1 MNENN
6 LNWFDKLKF
15 DVVKLSFFL
24 NSINHEL
31 VFILHKNKWA
41 LEDINLCESIYHL
54 RDMLTTSDRD
64 LSEFVERINILEKAN
79 TIFNNSDLLD
89 EFSYIQENTNLEASY
104 LNNIKNYIEIVT
116 NPSVNGSDITER
128 LEQYQDTDISCYN
141 QMKINNEQLKQ
152 LKKERRD

>member
-15 DVVKLSFFL
+15 DVVKLSFLL

-31 VFILHKNKWA
+31 VFDLHKNKWA

-79 TIFNNSDLLD
+79 AIFNSSDLLD

-128 LEQYQDTDISCYN
+128 LEKYQDTDISCYN

>member
-31 VFILHKNKWA
+31 VFVLHKNKWA

-79 TIFNNSDLLD
+79 AIFNSSDFYMFLQQYFINYFLLLIP
-89 EFSYIQENTNLEASY
+89 FCY
-104 LNNIKNYIEIVT
+104 LT
-116 NPSVNGSDITER
+116 F
-128 LEQYQDTDISCYN
+128 N
-141 QMKINNEQLKQ
+141 QL
-152 LKKERRD
+152 

>member
-1 MNENN
+1 
-6 LNWFDKLKF
+6 
-15 DVVKLSFFL
+15 
-24 NSINHEL
+24 
-31 VFILHKNKWA
+31 
-41 LEDINLCESIYHL
+41 
-54 RDMLTTSDRD
+54 MLTTSDRD

-79 TIFNNSDLLD
+79 AIFNSSDLLD

>member
-31 VFILHKNKWA
+31 VFVLHKNKWA
-41 LEDINLCESIYHL
+41 LEDINLCE
-54 RDMLTTSDRD
+54 
-64 LSEFVERINILEKAN
+64 RINILEKAN
-79 TIFNNSDLLD
+79 AIFNSSDLLD

-128 LEQYQDTDISCYN
+128 LEKYQDTDISCFYS
-141 QMKINNEQLKQ
+141 IFS
-152 LKKERRD
+152 